1 MGKIIFLFLFI
12 LIGFGNGFCQN
23 EKERVGENNP
33 MSMSG
38 SLFNYGDKNKVNIEV
53 NIWGFVK
60 NPGKYIIPKGSTVQD
75 LISYCRWSY
84 RWKPNLNEIRLYR
97 PKNDSLGITED
108 KVINLN
114 YDDFLWSETVNTKK
128 LINPVLEAGDILVFP
143 GGPKYFF
150 RDNVVLVTSF
160 LTVLFTFLTLLVTI
174 KWIK

>member
-1 MGKIIFLFLFI
+1 VGKIIFLFLFI

-33 MSMSG
+33 TTMSG
-38 SLFNYGDKNKVNIEV
+38 SLFNYADKNKVNIEV

-75 LISYCRWSY
+75 LISYAGGPTIET
-84 RWKPNLNEIRLYR
+84 KLEEIRLYR

-108 KVINLN
+108 KIINLN

-150 RDNVVLVTSF
+150 RDNIYLVSSF